1 MDKVRIAVVGG
12 GLSGLHAAR
21 RLERHGIQD
30 YVLLEARDA
39 LGGRIA
45 SFDASGTNTSDLASV
60 AGPFDLGPTWFWPD
74 YQRQLHRLVEELDLP
89 RFAQFESGDTV
100 VENSATAPPVRVR
113 GYVNSPTSMR
123 LVGGMRALIDAV
135 RAGVGP
141 ERIMTGQVVRSLRS
155 AKDFVDLTAVDSS
168 GRASTWR
175 AEHVLLALPPRLA
188 AQTIGFEPPLPV
200 PLADEWNS
208 TATWMAAQ
216 AKYVAVYD
224 TPFWREQGL
233 SGEGRSRRGPMVE
246 IHDAS
251 MPGSGAALFGFIG
264 VPAQA
269 RKTVDDAVMHAL
281 CRAQLVRLFGSQA
294 ATPRADAVKDWA
306 REPFT
311 TVPADLIGEARHGAA
326 PSNMASS
333 GPWGCRLIG
342 IASEW
347 SPQFPGYVA
356 GAIEAAELGLKVVLS
371 AMADTAGREA
381 PILDA

>member
-1 MDKVRIAVVGG
+1 MNKVRIAIVGG

-21 RLERHGIQD
+21 RLERQGIHD
-30 YVLLEARDA
+30 YVLLEARDV

-45 SFDASGTNTSDLASV
+45 SLDASGTSTPDLASV

-74 YQRQLHRLVEELDLP
+74 YQRQLHRLVEELGLA

-100 VENSATAPPVRVR
+100 VENSPTAPPVRVR

-123 LVGGMRALIDAV
+123 LIGGMSALIDAV
-135 RAGVGP
+135 RAGIDP
-141 ERIMTGQVVRSLRS
+141 KRIITGQAVRSLRS
-155 AKDFVDLTAVDSS
+155 EKDFVSLTSVDSA
-168 GRASTWR
+168 GRTSTWR

-188 AQTIGFEPPLPV
+188 AQTIGFEPPLPES
-200 PLADEWNS
+200 LADEWNS

-251 MPGSGAALFGFIG
+251 MPGSSAALFGFIG
-264 VPAQA
+264 VPAHA
-269 RKTVDDAVMHAL
+269 RKTVDDAVMRAL
-281 CRAQLVRLFGSQA
+281 CRAQLVRIFGSQA

-326 PSNMASS
+326 PSNSASS
-333 GPWGCRLIG
+333 GPWVGRLVG

>member
-1 MDKVRIAVVGG
+1 MKKVRIAIVGG

-21 RLERHGIQD
+21 RLERQGVHD
-30 YVLLEARDA
+30 YVLLEARDV

-45 SFDASGTNTSDLASV
+45 SADASGRSTPGLASD

-74 YQRQLHRLVEELDLP
+74 YQRQLHRLVEELGLVC
-89 RFAQFESGDTV
+89 FAQFESGDTV
-100 VENSATAPPVRVR
+100 VESSATAPPVRAR
-113 GYVNSPTSMR
+113 GYMNSPTSMR
-123 LVGGMRALIDAV
+123 LIGGMSALINAV
-135 RAGVGP
+135 RAGISP
-141 ERIMTGQVVRSLRS
+141 ERIITGQVVRFLRS
-155 AKDFVDLTAVDSS
+155 EKDLVDLTSVDSA
-168 GRASTWR
+168 GRTSTWR

-188 AQTIGFEPPLPV
+188 AQTIGFEPPLPA

-251 MPGSGAALFGFIG
+251 MPGSSAALFGFIG

-269 RKTVDDAVMHAL
+269 RNTVDDEVMRAH
-281 CRAQLVRLFGSQA
+281 CRAQLVRLFGPQA
-294 ATPRADAVKDWA
+294 ATPRVDVVKDWA
-306 REPFT
+306 QEPFT
-311 TVPADLIGEARHGAA
+311 AVPADLAGEARHGAA
-326 PSNMASS
+326 PSNTASS
-333 GPWGCRLIG
+333 GPWQGRLIG

-347 SPQFPGYVA
+347 SPRFPGYVA
-356 GAIEAAELGLKVVLS
+356 GAIEAAELGLKALVS
-371 AMADTAGREA
+371 ATPETAGRQA
-381 PILDA
+381 PVLDI